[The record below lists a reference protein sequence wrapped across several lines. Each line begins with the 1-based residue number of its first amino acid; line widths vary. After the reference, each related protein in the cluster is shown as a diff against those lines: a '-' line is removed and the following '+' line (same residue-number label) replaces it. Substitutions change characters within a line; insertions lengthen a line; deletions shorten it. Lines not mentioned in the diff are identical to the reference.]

1 MIPGAV
7 LGTVF
12 VAKLLEWNVWAW
24 QLRLATVALVF
35 VFIEVQNPV
44 PDWPGPPLTK
54 RGFQDLNR
62 LCSADNATCVC
73 FAPWHPIFCRDATD
87 LYLGWDEGM
96 AKNPAF
102 SPRMRKKHQQLWPAA
117 IAVIEKGTPNVISGG
132 MFDMAH
138 GDGLIDDEQYER
150 YQRAVQSLYEGT
162 DVDGRPVYTLKK
174 DPALCAKSVVR
185 TSD

>member
-1 MIPGAV
+1 
-7 LGTVF
+7 
-12 VAKLLEWNVWAW
+12 
-24 QLRLATVALVF
+24 
-35 VFIEVQNPV
+35 
-44 PDWPGPPLTK
+44 
-54 RGFQDLNR
+54 
-62 LCSADNATCVC
+62 
-73 FAPWHPIFCRDATD
+73 
-87 LYLGWDEGM
+87 M

-174 DPALCAKSVVR
+174 DPASCAKSVVR